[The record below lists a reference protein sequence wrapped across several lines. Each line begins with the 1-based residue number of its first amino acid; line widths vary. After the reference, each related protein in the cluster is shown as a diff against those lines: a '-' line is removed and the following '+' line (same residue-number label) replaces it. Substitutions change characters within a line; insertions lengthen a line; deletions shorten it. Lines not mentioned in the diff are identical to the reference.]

1 MDYFIYSEDQIN
13 EKNEI
18 LKKVGKRF
26 VPGTIIVNGS
36 RQKFTQLSKH
46 NYITDKRR
54 YTDAKVIALP
64 NCSPTKREVSPIDD
78 IDIVTIGF

>member
-54 YTDAKVIALP
+54 YTDAKVIASGNRSDFQFTLP
-64 NCSPTKREVSPIDD
+64 SSET
-78 IDIVTIGF
+78 IVEG